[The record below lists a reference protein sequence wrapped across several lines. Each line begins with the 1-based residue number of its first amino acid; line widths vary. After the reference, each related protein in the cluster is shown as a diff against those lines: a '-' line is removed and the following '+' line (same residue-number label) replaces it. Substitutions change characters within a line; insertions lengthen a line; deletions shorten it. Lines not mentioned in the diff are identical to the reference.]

1 MADVFLVNCPIA
13 NPLDLY
19 RQGRSSPPLGLA
31 YIGAVLIEN
40 GIDVAALDMNIPSTS
55 LKTLKRRIEA
65 ECPAI
70 VGISAYTETYSSA
83 LEIAGV
89 AKSVNPD
96 TVTIMGGPHVTFVPC
111 DAVNTPEVDIAVR
124 NEGEFSM
131 LELVRYFKDGAGS
144 LDEIKG
150 ITFMR
155 NGRCISNAPRPFIND
170 LDALPLPAHHLF
182 PLSLYQYPGNIL
194 TARGCPYNCIFC
206 AAGAM
211 GGSRYR
217 LRSPEGVINE
227 VVHLVEEYG
236 CRFFTF
242 IDDTFTVFR
251 DRTLRIC
258 DLIEKSGI
266 DMQWQCSTRVNTVT
280 RDVLERMAHVGCTTV
295 TYGIESGSQSIL
307 DSIQK
312 GIALKQVRDAVR
324 WALEAGI
331 GVFCSFM
338 IPHPED
344 TRETVL
350 QTRKLMVEMATLGA
364 AVTLSFT
371 APYPGTYLYEN
382 ARELGITLLSDNWDN
397 FSTSHGPVFTTKHLT
412 LEEIRSLYTDIVLT
426 LEELRG

>member
-1 MADVFLVNCPIA
+1 M
-13 NPLDLY
+13 
-19 RQGRSSPPLGLA
+19 
-31 YIGAVLIEN
+31 GAVLIEN
-40 GIDVAALDMNIPSTS
+40 GIDVVAMDMNIPSMNFEA
-55 LKTLKRRIEA
+55 LKRKVEE
-65 ECPAI
+65 ECPI
-70 VGISAYTETYSSA
+70 VVGISTYTETYSSA
-83 LEIAGV
+83 LEIARV
-89 AKSVNPD
+89 AKGVNPD
-96 TVTIMGGPHVTFVPC
+96 IVTIMGGPHVTFVPC
-111 DAVNTPEVDIAVR
+111 DAVSRPEVDVVVR

-131 LELVRYFKDGAGS
+131 LELVRYFKDGVGS

-155 NGRCISNAPRPFIND
+155 NGKCISNAPRPFIND

-217 LRSPEGVINE
+217 LRSPEGVMNE
-227 VVHLVEEYG
+227 IVHLAEEYG

-251 DRTLRIC
+251 DRTLKIC

-280 RDVLERMAHVGCTTV
+280 RDMLERMAQVGCTAV
-295 TYGIESGSQSIL
+295 TYGIESGSQRIL
-307 DSIQK
+307 DSIKK
-312 GIALKQVRDAVR
+312 GITLEQVRDAVR

-331 GVFCSFM
+331 RVFCSFM

-344 TRETVL
+344 TVETVL
-350 QTRKLMVEMATLGA
+350 QTKKLMVELARLGA

-371 APYPGTYLYEN
+371 VPYPGTYLYEN
-382 ARELGITLLSDNWDN
+382 ARELGITLLSDNWDD
-397 FSTSHGPVFTTKHLT
+397 FSTSRGPVFATKHLA
-412 LEEIRSLYTDIVLT
+412 LEEIKSLCTDIVLT

>member
-40 GIDVAALDMNIPSTS
+40 SIDVAALDMNIPSTS
-55 LKTLKRRIEA
+55 LRTLKRRIEA

-70 VGISAYTETYSSA
+70 VGISAYTETYSIA
-83 LEIAGV
+83 LEIARV
-89 AKSVNPD
+89 AKGVNPEII
-96 TVTIMGGPHVTFVPC
+96 TIMGGPHVTFVPC
-111 DAVNTPEVDIAVR
+111 DTVNTPEVDIVVR

-131 LELVRYFKDGAGS
+131 LELVRHFRDGVGF

-155 NGRCISNAPRPFIND
+155 NGRCISTAPRPFIND
-170 LDALPLPAHHLF
+170 LDALPLPAQHLF

-211 GGSRYR
+211 GGSTYR
-217 LRSPEGVINE
+217 LRSPEGVMNE
-227 VVHLVEEYG
+227 IVHLAEEHE

-251 DRTLRIC
+251 DRTLKIC

-280 RDVLERMAHVGCTTV
+280 RDMLERMAQVGCTTI
-295 TYGIESGSQSIL
+295 TYGVESGSQRVL
-307 DSIQK
+307 DSIKK
-312 GIALKQVRDAVR
+312 GITLKQVRNAVR

-331 GVFCSFM
+331 RVFCSFM

-344 TRETVL
+344 TVETVL
-350 QTRKLMVEMATLGA
+350 QTKKLMVELARLGA

-382 ARELGITLLSDNWDN
+382 AKELGITFPLDNWN
-397 FSTSHGPVFTTKHLT
+397 GFCTGRGPVLATKYLT

>member
-1 MADVFLVNCPIA
+1 
-13 NPLDLY
+13 
-19 RQGRSSPPLGLA
+19 
-31 YIGAVLIEN
+31 LIEN

-55 LKTLKRRIEA
+55 LMMLKRRIEA

-83 LEIAGV
+83 LEIARV
-89 AKSVNPD
+89 AKMINPEI
-96 TVTIMGGPHVTFVPC
+96 VTIMGGPHVTFVPC
-111 DAVNTPEVDIAVR
+111 DAVNRSEVDVVVR
-124 NEGEFSM
+124 NEGEFST
-131 LELVRYFKDGAGS
+131 LEIVRYFKNGSGS
-144 LDEIKG
+144 LDEIQG
-150 ITFMR
+150 ITFVR
-155 NGRCISNAPRPFIND
+155 DERCISTAPRPFIQD

-182 PLSLYQYPGNIL
+182 PLSLYQFPGNIL
-194 TARGCPYNCIFC
+194 TARGCPFDCIFC

-211 GGSRYR
+211 GGARYR
-217 LRSPEGVINE
+217 LRSPEGVMNE

-280 RDVLERMAHVGCTTV
+280 RDMLERMAQVGCTTV
-295 TYGIESGSQSIL
+295 TYGIESGSQRVL
-307 DSIQK
+307 DSIKK
-312 GIALKQVRDAVR
+312 GIALKQVRDATR
-324 WALEAGI
+324 WALESGI

-344 TRETVL
+344 TVETVL
-350 QTRKLMVEMATLGA
+350 QTKKLMVELARLGA

-371 APYPGTYLYEN
+371 APYPGTCLYDD
-382 ARELGITLLSDNWDN
+382 ARELGITFSSDNWN
-397 FSTSHGPVFTTKHLT
+397 GFCTSRGPVFATKHLT
-412 LEEIRSLYTDIVLT
+412 LEEIKSLYTDIVLT
-426 LEELRG
+426 LEELR